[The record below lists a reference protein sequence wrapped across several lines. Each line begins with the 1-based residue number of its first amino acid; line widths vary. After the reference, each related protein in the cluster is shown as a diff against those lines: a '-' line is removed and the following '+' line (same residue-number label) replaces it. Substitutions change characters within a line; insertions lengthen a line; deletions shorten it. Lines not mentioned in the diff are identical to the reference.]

1 MSKRGENIYKRK
13 DGRWEGRYIKKRDIN
28 GKAIYGYIYSK
39 SYTEAKTKLANAK
52 VCLQRHPE
60 NDIFEHYALEW
71 LETKKFCVK
80 ASTFSKYHSILFKHI
95 LPFWGKTK
103 IADFSPQG
111 LRMFVEQKLKKD
123 NSNCDDVGL
132 APKTTKDILTIILSI
147 LSFAHCEINF
157 SYSFEKAHE
166 KTDDEIL
173 SRAEQIKLTS
183 KLLQNPDN
191 TRLGVLISLYTGI
204 RIGELCALRYS
215 DISLTDGLLYIKRTM
230 QRISEFQEPS
240 EHKTKVITTI
250 PKTQKAIRSIPIPD
264 FLRNEIEKSFS
275 DDGEAYFLTGKADSF
290 MEPRTLQY
298 KFERILKE
306 TGVKKIN
313 FHALRHTFATRCIES
328 GFEIK
333 SLSEI
338 LGHASVNITLNR
350 YAHSSI
356 ELKKNNMTKMVCT
369 LMHTPSNF

>member
-39 SYTEAKTKLANAK
+39 SYAEAKAKLTNAK
-52 VCLQRHPE
+52 ICLQSHPE

-71 LETKKFCVK
+71 LESKKFCVK

-103 IADFSPQG
+103 IADFSTQG

-123 NSNCDDVGL
+123 NCHCDGGGL
-132 APKTTKDILTIILSI
+132 APKTTKDILTIILAI
-147 LSFAHCEINF
+147 LSFAQCEINF

-166 KTDDEIL
+166 KTDEEIL

-191 TRLGVLISLYTGI
+191 ARLGVLISLYTGI

-230 QRISEFQEPS
+230 QRISELQEPS
-240 EHKTKVITTI
+240 ARKTKVITTI

-264 FLRNEIEKSFS
+264 FLCNEIEKSFS
-275 DDGEAYFLTGKADSF
+275 TDGEAYFLTGKADAF

-306 TGVKKIN
+306 IGVKKIN

-369 LMHTPSNF
+369 LMHTPSIF

>member
-13 DGRWEGRYIKKRDIN
+13 DGRWEGRYIKKRNIN

-39 SYTEAKTKLANAK
+39 SYTEAKAKLAEAK
-52 VCLQRHPE
+52 SKLQINPE
-60 NDIFEHYALEW
+60 NDIFERYALEW

-103 IADFSPQG
+103 IADFSSQK
-111 LRMFVEQKLKKD
+111 LRMFVGQKLKKD
-123 NSNCDDVGL
+123 NFHCGESGL
-132 APKTTKDILTIILSI
+132 APKTTKDILTIILAI
-147 LSFAHCEINF
+147 LSFAQCDINF

-166 KTDDEIL
+166 KTNEEIL
-173 SRAEQIKLTS
+173 SRTEQIQLTS
-183 KLLQNPDN
+183 TLLQKPDN

-215 DISLTDGLLYIKRTM
+215 DISLSDGLLYIKRTM
-230 QRISEFQEPS
+230 QRISELQEPS
-240 EHKTKVITTI
+240 VHKTKVITTI

-264 FLRNEIEKSFS
+264 FLCNEIEKNFS
-275 DDGEAYFLTGKADSF
+275 ADGEAYFLTGKADVF

-369 LMHTPSNF
+369 LMHTPSVF